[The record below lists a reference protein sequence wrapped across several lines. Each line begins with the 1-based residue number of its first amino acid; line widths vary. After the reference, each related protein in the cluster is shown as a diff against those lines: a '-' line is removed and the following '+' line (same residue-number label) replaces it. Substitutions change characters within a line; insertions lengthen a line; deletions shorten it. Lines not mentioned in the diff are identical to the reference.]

1 MLNEVIMLTIST
13 DSCADLSQH
22 LIDAHGLRVIPLHV
36 LVNNKDY
43 LDNQLSL
50 QQLFSSVEQTGE
62 LPKTAAPS
70 VLEFIDFL
78 DIAGQNIYIGLSSQL
93 SATMQNAELAA
104 DQLDTPD
111 VILVDSLNLSTGI
124 GLLALKAADL
134 RNAGRSAGVIRDT
147 IEAARPKVNT
157 AFVIDTMD
165 YLYKGGRC
173 TGLQAFVGSMLKIRP
188 VIHVLP
194 DGRLGVL
201 DKIRGSRRKALDAL
215 IDRFQSDLPEI
226 DLTRVFVTH
235 TGCDQDA
242 AYLVNRLNELA
253 DIENIHVTL
262 AGATIA
268 SHCGPNT
275 IGVLYLRK

>member
-1 MLNEVIMLTIST
+1 MLTIST

-22 LIDAHGLRVIPLHV
+22 LIDAHGLHVIPLHV
-36 LVNNKDY
+36 FVQDQDH
-43 LDNQLSL
+43 LDNTLSL
-50 QQLFSSVEQTGE
+50 QQLFSSVDQTGE

-70 VLEFIDFL
+70 VQEFIEFFNSP
-78 DIAGQNIYIGLSSQL
+78 GEHVYIGLSSQL
-93 SATMQNAELAA
+93 SATMQNAALAA
-104 DQLDTPD
+104 RQLDRAD
-111 VILVDSLNLSTGI
+111 LILIDSLNLSAGI

-134 RNAGRSAGVIRDT
+134 RDQGKSSAEIKQT
-147 IEAARPKVNT
+147 IEAARPKVRT

-194 DGRLGVL
+194 DGKLGVL
-201 DKIRGSRRKALDAL
+201 DKIRGSRKKALDAL
-215 IDRFQSDLPEI
+215 IDRFNADLPGI

-235 TGCDQDA
+235 TGCNQDA
-242 AYLVNRLNELA
+242 DYLVEALRILA
-253 DIENIHVTL
+253 PAADIHVTL

-268 SHCGPNT
+268 SHCGPDT
-275 IGVLYLRK
+275 IGVLYLKK